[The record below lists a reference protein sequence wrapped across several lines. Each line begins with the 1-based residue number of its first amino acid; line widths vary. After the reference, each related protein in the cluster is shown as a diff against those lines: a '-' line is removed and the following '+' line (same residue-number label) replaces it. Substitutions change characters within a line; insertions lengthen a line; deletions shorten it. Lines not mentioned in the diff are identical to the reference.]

1 MIARSATSSAAV
13 CPCMKCRGSWPSIES
28 MSVSGAGVR
37 VEATSYW
44 QAGAYVGA
52 HGCSVLSLADDLG
65 NADIGVLLDEP
76 LIEGAAGFEPVL
88 TSDQWASLLQQRR
101 AAGRPLHLAEVN

>member
-1 MIARSATSSAAV
+1 MFGLLTIAQVSCKAV
-13 CPCMKCRGSWPSIES
+13 CLREGVTDSDMP
-28 MSVSGAGVR
+28 VSGSGV
-37 VEATSYW
+37 VVAHASYRP
-44 QAGAYVGA
+44 AGACAGLPAMHV
-52 HGCSVLSLADDLG
+52 HPLADDLG

-101 AAGRPLHLAEVN
+101 AAGRPLHLAEVH